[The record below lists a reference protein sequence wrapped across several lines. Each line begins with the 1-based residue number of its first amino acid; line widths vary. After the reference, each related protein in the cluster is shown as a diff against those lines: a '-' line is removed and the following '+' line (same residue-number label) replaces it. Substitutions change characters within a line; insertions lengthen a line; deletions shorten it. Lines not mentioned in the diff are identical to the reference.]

1 MKFCTVMGKIA
12 GLHGIKPDIIILM
25 VCKMYIKRTV
35 CIIEVKNE
43 EQRHILFHRHNR
55 WPAKWI

>member
-1 MKFCTVMGKIA
+1 MGKIA